1 MEVETRNEVTFA
13 VGVLGH
19 ESLTRG
25 EGLVCVVGDG
35 EVSFALYFDVVR
47 GVVLIVETGAGT
59 VDGNSDEGVGGDGL
73 DICDVVCGG
82 HGAGAGIEEV
92 RDGDRGGVIWEGR
105 FEGEV
110 GCA

>member
-35 EVSFALYFDVVR
+35 EVGFALYFDLVR
-47 GVVLIVETGAGT
+47 GVVLIVEAGARA
-59 VDGNSDEGVGGDGL
+59 VDGDGDEGVDGDGL
-73 DICDVVCGG
+73 DVGDIVCGG
-82 HGAGAGIEEV
+82 SDGGAGVEEV
-92 RDGDRGGVIWEGR
+92 RYGDRGSVIWGR